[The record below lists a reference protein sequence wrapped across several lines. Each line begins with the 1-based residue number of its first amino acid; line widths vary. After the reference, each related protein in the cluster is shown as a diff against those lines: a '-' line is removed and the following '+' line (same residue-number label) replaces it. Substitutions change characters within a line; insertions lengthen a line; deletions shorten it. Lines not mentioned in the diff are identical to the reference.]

1 MAQAPQYVSRA
12 KKIDDEERTFK
23 EKTQASMSE
32 FQQKRKMR
40 EEQKKQAELEAKRE
54 LENKRLA
61 YQSKTKEV
69 LDKVH
74 MPSEKFKNVG
84 SDKPKA
90 KSMFSDFLKY
100 LEIFA
105 ISCLLEWTFCIF
117 LISVLILQFLEPWT
131 FFIKFQMNFM
141 CFSILNISA

>member
-1 MAQAPQYVSRA
+1 
-12 KKIDDEERTFK
+12 
-23 EKTQASMSE
+23 MSE

-100 LEIFA
+100 LDFLQFHAYCIGLFA
-105 ISCLLEWTFCIF
+105 YLY
-117 LISVLILQFLEPWT
+117 SVLLLQFLEPWT
-131 FFIKFQMNFM
+131 FLTKFGLQ
-141 CFSILNISA
+141 A